1 MKKRITVLST
11 CLYLLFGNLFA
22 QDATLEE
29 TMNFIRV
36 KTMDKYLWYTK
47 KPSVDIVTCEY
58 LDHRFRDLK
67 SIELRD
73 KRIVFTNDC
82 TGATCTLDLR
92 RVNSI
97 DLETTKIKF
106 SSTERIVLVTK
117 DGNYYSA
124 DRPTVVSIAYGETD
138 SPRLLK
144 AFKHLF
150 KLLEINLPGDKF

>member
-11 CLYLLFGNLFA
+11 FLYLLFGNLIA

-36 KTMDKYLWYTK
+36 KTMDKSIWYSK
-47 KPSVDIVTCEY
+47 KFEVESGNCVN
-58 LDHRFRDLK
+58 LDHFFENLK

-73 KRIVFTNDC
+73 NRIIFTNDC
-82 TGATCTLDLR
+82 SGATCTLNLS

-97 DLETTKIKF
+97 DLEARKIKF

-117 DGNYYSA
+117 DNNYYPA
-124 DRPTVVSIAYGETD
+124 DRPTVVTIAYGETD

-150 KLLEINLPGDKF
+150 KLLEINLVGDKF